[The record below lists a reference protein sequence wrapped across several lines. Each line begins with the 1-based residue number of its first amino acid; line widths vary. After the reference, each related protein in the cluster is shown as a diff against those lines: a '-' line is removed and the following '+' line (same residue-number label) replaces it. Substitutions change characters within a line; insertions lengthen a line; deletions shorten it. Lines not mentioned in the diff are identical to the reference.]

1 MVVKTSKLFKISLQK
16 LANCRYCQRQI
27 LENILNRKFDM
38 LSFSRTLSY
47 TEKGTLHKMCKYIND
62 KVYTIH
68 ILLCPKNKTIDLRY
82 NYVKLQVLSR

>member
-68 ILLCPKNKTIDLRY
+68 ILLCPKNKIFHQEIFR
-82 NYVKLQVLSR
+82 VFCP

>member
-47 TEKGTLHKMCKYIND
+47 TEKGTLHKMCKYMND
-62 KVYTIH
+62 KDSTTHIYT
-68 ILLCPKNKTIDLRY
+68 LSQKNKIFHQEEFRLFCA
-82 NYVKLQVLSR
+82 